1 MSNGKSG
8 KKKILT
14 TIISLVLVVVASIF
28 GIDLTGILDM
38 PDTNVSETVSNET
51 SSSIEAVP
59 VEGALIVTMRDVGQA
74 DCLLFEQDGMTALV
88 DCGTRFDGDEV
99 LKFLEEKGITKL
111 DYLFG
116 THPHDDHMGG
126 MQEVIMNIPIGKIII
141 PDADIKKAT
150 SGWYKELLK
159 ELLNGDY
166 NLEYSKAGSIY
177 ELGDAKIHVITQ
189 FTEYKSDLNNYSAI
203 MKVSFGEM
211 DMIMTGDAEVV
222 VEEEALKSGV
232 SLDAEIL
239 KSGHHGSHTSSSDA
253 FIDAISPD
261 YVMISVGLGNKH
273 EHPIKSTMDK
283 YQKRDIKVYRTD
295 ESGTVVATITT
306 NSVSFNTDPDDYLDG
321 ITAEKRYGKND

>member
-1 MSNGKSG
+1 MSNGKGDG
-8 KKKILT
+8 KKFLSKVIIFILV
-14 TIISLVLVVVASIF
+14 IIGSVF
-28 GIDLTGILDM
+28 GINVFDM
-38 PDTNVSETVSNET
+38 LENDDINNQETLGET
-51 SSSIEAVP
+51 INQIESQDCVD
-59 VEGALIVTMRDVGQA
+59 GALIVTMLDVGQA
-74 DCLLFEQDGMTALV
+74 DCFLFEQDGMTALV
-88 DCGTRFDGDEV
+88 DCGTRHDSDEV
-99 LKFLEEKGITKL
+99 LEFLNEKGITRL

-116 THPHDDHMGG
+116 SHPHDDHMGG
-126 MQEVIMNIPIGKIII
+126 MQEIIMNIPIDKIII

-150 SGWYKELLK
+150 SEWYKALLK

-166 NLEYSKAGSIY
+166 NLEYSKAGAIY

-211 DMIMTGDAEVV
+211 DMIMTGDAEVI

-239 KSGHHGSHTSSSDA
+239 KAGHHGSHTSSSA
-253 FIDAISPD
+253 KFLDAISPD

-273 EHPIKSTMDK
+273 EHPIKSTMEK
-283 YQKRDIKVYRTD
+283 YEEREIEVYRTD
-295 ESGTVVATITT
+295 ESGTVVATITS

-321 ITAEKRYGKND
+321 ITAEKRYGE